1 MCVIIQWD
9 RVYQDG
15 RREPQEELHYCPH
28 RHDPGHNNVI
38 EIRTLQDEHVV
49 SPPRTFPSNT
59 SRATGMAEYPII
71 EPRAQP
77 GASAEQRTDRSK
89 GKKKRQVVTNN
100 DRYKLDFRFHIP
112 FTRKTPKSKKEP
124 KADPPVIHVVDPP
137 QPSSRPTVTYLRP
150 QQFAAGPY
158 QPYEQPRR
166 HSFDRRY
173 DYTAYPAEPGR
184 PAETYQQVQNPPAV
198 EVLPSL
204 SAERRSRSRDRRRTV
219 NFQAPAGIPVPPPIV
234 VGASERPAT
243 TIVVPE
249 ESEDSPPPVFRE
261 HTSRPRPAAVV
272 LTRSPSRERRPRA
285 RSSTPAP
292 RIPVREHGGRHVP
305 RAPTP
310 PRRNHSPRRLRRIE
324 EDIRRVESDLRS
336 ARRQA
341 RLEDARSR
349 EQRLARVERDL
360 QRLYDQQDA
369 EIELEQQLRV
379 VRDSRAAFE
388 AGRRERI
395 MHDRTRP
402 LSIHQT
408 DHRVRTERDLTRDRN
423 DFGERGTRV
432 INQAITNRRE
442 ERENRDRRGDRRENR
457 AVERRDERHELRREV
472 RRVGRDDRREER
484 PDDRREDRRGD
495 RREERRV
502 ERREEIRV
510 ERRESSAHRSQRDR
524 NRSNNVQRRNTISGN
539 DHLIWDDDRERRRRR
554 FF

>member
-38 EIRTLQDEHVV
+38 EIRTLQDEHIETL
-49 SPPRTFPSNT
+49 PRAFESNS

-71 EPRAQP
+71 EPRAQT
-77 GASAEQRTDRSK
+77 GGSAEQRTDK
-89 GKKKRQVVTNN
+89 NGKKKRPVVTKN
-100 DRYKLDFRFHIP
+100 DGYKLGFRFHIP
-112 FTRKTPKSKKEP
+112 FTSKSPKSKKEP
-124 KADPPVIHVVDPP
+124 KKDPPVIHVVDPP
-137 QPSSRPTVTYLRP
+137 EQPTRPTVTYFRP

-166 HSFDRRY
+166 QSFDRRY

-184 PAETYQQVQNPPAV
+184 PAETFYPAPNHPTV
-198 EVLPSL
+198 EVSPSL
-204 SAERRSRSRDRRRTV
+204 SAERRSRSRERRRTV
-219 NFQAPAGIPVPPPIV
+219 SFQPIDRMPPPPPPPIA
-234 VGASERPAT
+234 VGTLERPAT

-249 ESEDSPPPVFRE
+249 VLEDSPPPVFRE
-261 HTSRPRPAAVV
+261 HVPRPRRPVV

-292 RIPVREHGGRHVP
+292 RVPVREHATRHIP

-324 EDIRRVESDLRS
+324 QDIRRVEDDLSS

-379 VRDSRAAFE
+379 VRDNRAAFE
-388 AGRRERI
+388 SGRRERI
-395 MHDRTRP
+395 PRDRERP
-402 LSIHQT
+402 LSIHQP
-408 DHRVRTERDLTRDRN
+408 DHRTRTERDATRDRN
-423 DFGERGTRV
+423 DLEERGTRV

-442 ERENRDRRGDRRENR
+442 ERENRDRRGDRRDNR
-457 AVERRDERHELRREV
+457 ALERREV
-472 RRVGRDDRREER
+472 RRIERRDDL
-484 PDDRREDRRGD
+484 REDRRNG
-495 RREERRV
+495 RRED
-502 ERREEIRV
+502 
-510 ERRESSAHRSQRDR
+510 RRESSAHRAQRDR
-524 NRSNNVQRRNTISGN
+524 NRGGNIQRRNTISGN